1 MAREGSTVF
10 NAAVTFLLCMLD
22 CGRGLD
28 PTLCVPLSPHNSFY
42 SPEFM
47 AILLPQHPNYW
58 DYRPKPPHPAKYLF
72 HCTLICFSFS
82 EMNRA
87 KTSPNQR
94 AISRKQALSVGLS
107 ADSHSCPMKS
117 QKLVMH
123 LLQKLPQRH
132 DLWGNK
138 VLYRH
143 QETIRGL
150 PESYSSAKRPVSN
163 PRSCSAGSQQHK
175 QEIGVS
181 PDYKEE
187 RVTGQFRYG
196 EEAGRNSQS

>member
-1 MAREGSTVF
+1 MAREGSMVF

-22 CGRGLD
+22 CGRGLG

-47 AILLPQHPNYW
+47 AILPPQHPNYW
-58 DYRPKPPHPAKYLF
+58 DYRPKPPHPAKDLF

-107 ADSHSCPMKS
+107 ADSHS
-117 QKLVMH
+117 
-123 LLQKLPQRH
+123 
-132 DLWGNK
+132 
-138 VLYRH
+138 
-143 QETIRGL
+143 
-150 PESYSSAKRPVSN
+150 
-163 PRSCSAGSQQHK
+163 
-175 QEIGVS
+175 
-181 PDYKEE
+181 
-187 RVTGQFRYG
+187 
-196 EEAGRNSQS
+196 